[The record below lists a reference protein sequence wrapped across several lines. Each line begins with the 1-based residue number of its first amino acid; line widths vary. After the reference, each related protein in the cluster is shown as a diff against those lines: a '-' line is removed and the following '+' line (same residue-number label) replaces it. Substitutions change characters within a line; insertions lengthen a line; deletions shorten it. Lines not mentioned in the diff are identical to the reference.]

1 LFGISILQEILDV
14 IKYIVMKGEERKE
27 KNMKRLM
34 DKAGER
40 EE

>member
-1 LFGISILQEILDV
+1 LIIVSEEILDG
-14 IKYIVMKGEERKE
+14 IKYIVMKGEEIKE

-34 DKAGER
+34 DKASER